1 MCNLFRHQVPDRA
14 FEPHEA
20 ANGGR
25 RDIERNPLNIVD
37 RITCPVGESFFRIK
51 ITELMEDIQRQGG
64 TDRQHHCIG
73 TLHHDNVAQ
82 GKNIGVFP
90 PGADVAEGIA
100 PYDKE
105 ELVIGIF
112 RTEGMNG
119 VY

>member
-20 ANGGR
+20 ANGSR
-25 RDIERNPLNIVD
+25 RDIERDPLDIVD
-37 RITCPVGESFFRIK
+37 RITGPVNEPFFLIE
-51 ITELMEDIQRQGG
+51 ISELMEDIQRQRR
-64 TDRQHHCIG
+64 TDRQHHRIG
-73 TLHHDNVAQ
+73 TLHHDNVAK

-90 PGADVAEGIA
+90 PGTDVAEGIA

-112 RTEGMNG
+112 LTEGMDG